1 MYTYLMPSRSTP
13 RLQQSNAPPD
23 ASACGVALW
32 QAAMR
37 WRHAVEDALEP
48 VALTLTRWWI
58 LAAADMLATE
68 AGEAISQNAIARWAR
83 VDRATTSQVIR
94 KLEAEGLIDRS
105 PEFGGP
111 AFRVLVTPKGRRV
124 LRSAT
129 PLVETASRRGLAGI
143 SSLKRLH
150 PELES
155 IAPDASPE
163 RG

>member
-1 MYTYLMPSRSTP
+1 MYTYLVAKQSIPHPDPSRVP
-13 RLQQSNAPPD
+13 HEAC
-23 ASACGVALW
+23 ACGVALW
-32 QAAMR
+32 QAAAR
-37 WRHAVEDALEP
+37 WRHAVEEALEP
-48 VALTLTRWWI
+48 VALTLTQWWI
-58 LAAADMLATE
+58 LSATDVLVTE

-94 KLEAEGLIDRS
+94 KLETEGLIDRS

-111 AFRVLVTPKGRRV
+111 AFRVLVSPKGRRI

-129 PLVETASRRGLAGI
+129 PLVETASRKGLARI

-155 IAPDASPE
+155 IAAAPRE